1 MILPSARFGLFSCAG
16 SMLRLVEH
24 FCSSATSDDLRRLS
38 ERAQKSSA
46 HTIRVT
52 KARFLCDRVDRMS
65 ALLYHKPC

>member
-1 MILPSARFGLFSCAG
+1 
-16 SMLRLVEH
+16 MLRLVEH